1 MTKRSKSESDPQSSP
16 EPKPEKAR
24 ARRRTRRTSRGKT
37 SRGKKEQSGAAPAQ
51 ETQAAPSPASRNLQR
66 QAEFLLDEMA
76 LSGADSHAADADLAG
91 PARAA
96 GPEETVL
103 ARLQAEITTFIE
115 LGQSRSV
122 ILPESK
128 LPPVRSKP
136 QDLEPGPVP
145 GKETVPTSRSRGLN
159 EPVLTL
165 EEATKPP
172 PQPAP
177 PESPQPGIRP
187 MAGTWPSQLQ
197 GSAPQHPN
205 VRELPPLSVVDLEA
219 RKLEEEIATLYEEV
233 NRILTHRPELT
244 NHALA
249 LLREARTIVKSQ
261 PERMGKA
268 EYNIRQVRS
277 LLDRARETRAQAR
290 MYGARLMVYLSAWL
304 FLSVAAFA
312 FLFLYR
318 GDVERFLVA
327 FMGGESNFTRNA
339 VPLTWA
345 LLAGGIGGVIG
356 AVISLANHLGT
367 GLELDSQYVVRF
379 VIQPIMGLV
388 LGLVSYLLFGLIYN
402 ATGFDPVGILAWD
415 LAPSVLALVAGV
427 WQEMVYGLLYR
438 FIRLFQFGS
447 RRR

>member
-1 MTKRSKSESDPQSSP
+1 MTKRTKSQTTKPSRRSHRASS
-16 EPKPEKAR
+16 
-24 ARRRTRRTSRGKT
+24 
-37 SRGKKEQSGAAPAQ
+37 GKKPPAPVEPPTDPTPESQGPPGAA
-51 ETQAAPSPASRNLQR
+51 SRDLQR

-76 LSGADSHAADADLAG
+76 LSGADSYAADEDLAG

-103 ARLQAEITTFIE
+103 VRLQAEIESFIE
-115 LGQSRSV
+115 LGRSRSV

-136 QDLEPGPVP
+136 QDLEPGPARGSQGPSEAVP
-145 GKETVPTSRSRGLN
+145 SPRSRGLN

-172 PQPAP
+172 PPPQPQP
-177 PESPQPGIRP
+177 SPQPAIRP

-197 GSAPQHPN
+197 GAAPQHPN
-205 VRELPPLSVVDLEA
+205 VRELPPVSVMDLEA
-219 RKLEEEIATLYEEV
+219 RKLEEEIAALYEEV

-244 NHALA
+244 NHSLA

-277 LLDRARETRAQAR
+277 LLERARETRAQAR

-339 VPLTWA
+339 VPLAWA

-356 AVISLANHLGT
+356 AVISLANHLGA
-367 GLELDSQYVVRF
+367 GMELDSQYVVRF

-415 LAPSVLALVAGV
+415 LLPTFLALVAGV

>member
-1 MTKRSKSESDPQSSP
+1 MTKGSKSESSP
-16 EPKPEKAR
+16 ESKPEKAR
-24 ARRRTRRTSRGKT
+24 ARRRTRRTSR
-37 SRGKKEQSGAAPAQ
+37 KKKDSPKPAPAQ
-51 ETQAAPSPASRNLQR
+51 EAQAPPSPASQDLQR

-76 LSGADSHAADADLAG
+76 LSGADSHAADTDLAG

-145 GKETVPTSRSRGLN
+145 GKEAIPPSRSRGLS

-165 EEATKPP
+165 EEAAKPP
-172 PQPAP
+172 PQPAA

-187 MAGTWPSQLQ
+187 LAGTWPSQLQ
-197 GSAPQHPN
+197 GAAPQHPN

-277 LLDRARETRAQAR
+277 LLERARETRAQAR

-318 GDVERFLVA
+318 VDVERFLVA

-339 VPLTWA
+339 VPMAWA